1 VTKQAKFSGS
11 STQRFQAEA
20 YGVTDRTIRNW
31 QRKDAGSA
39 NVYPRHLSLARE
51 CRLAREAHPKGK
63 FGRLFRAS
71 MVLHGI
77 ARNPRDIVDTEKRQ
91 MYYETKVADFIHPA
105 AAEAIK
111 PGNEL
116 HLAAARLGLAGRDV
130 TRRTLADELGVHP
143 RTLNRRYGKNNV
155 REVCQIR
162 RRRKPL
168 IDSDKGRNL
177 AA

>member
-11 STQRFQAEA
+11 PTQRYQAEA

-31 QRKDAGSA
+31 QRKDARSA

-51 CRLAREAHPKGK
+51 WRLTREAHPKGK

-71 MVLHGI
+71 IVLHGI
-77 ARNPRDIVDTEKRQ
+77 ARNPRDIVDSEKRQ
-91 MYYETKVADFIHPA
+91 LYYETRVADFIHPA

-111 PGNEL
+111 PENEL
-116 HLAAARLGLAGRDV
+116 HLAAERLRLAGQDV
-130 TRRTLADELGVHP
+130 TRQTLAGELGVHP
-143 RTLNRRYGKNNV
+143 RTLNRRYGAANV
-155 REVCQIR
+155 RKVCPIR
-162 RRRKPL
+162 RHRKPL
-168 IDSDKGRNL
+168 IDSGKRHDL